1 MNDEHGYRQAL
12 RRYRLG
18 LLLAAVLTA
27 VPAALVLWA
36 GLAPQALLASVL
48 LLALL
53 QVAVHLYWF
62 LNLGRKSRDQ
72 TLLLAITALII
83 VLMVGGTLV
92 VFFDQ
97 MGRM

>member
-1 MNDEHGYRQAL
+1 MNAENGYRKAL

-18 LLLAAVLTA
+18 LLLAAALTA

-36 GLAPQALLASVL
+36 GLAPRALLASVL

-53 QVAVHLYWF
+53 QVTVHLYCF

-72 TLLLAITALII
+72 TILLTITALII
-83 VLMVGGTLV
+83 TLMVGGTLV

-97 MGRM
+97 MQRM